1 MHAWVTAW
9 CGAEMGWVQFDPTN
23 DLLVGADHVV
33 VAIGRDYGDVAPV
46 TGALRASGDH
56 KSTQKVDMVPL

>member
-1 MHAWVTAW
+1 
-9 CGAEMGWVQFDPTN
+9 MGWVQFDPTN